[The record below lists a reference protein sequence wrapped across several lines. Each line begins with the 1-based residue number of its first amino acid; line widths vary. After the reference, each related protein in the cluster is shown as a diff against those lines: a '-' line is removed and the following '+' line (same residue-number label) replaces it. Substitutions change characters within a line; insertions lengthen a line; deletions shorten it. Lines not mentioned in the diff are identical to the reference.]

1 MLSEYY
7 FVSYMRKNGKQV
19 DEMFSN
25 YSEANSRRN
34 ILINEFGY
42 SEINPSRLKDK
53 VTKGKNK

>member
-42 SEINPSRLKDK
+42 SEIEVKRTCKFM
-53 VTKGKNK
+53 

>member
-1 MLSEYY
+1 MVVIMLSEYY

-42 SEINPSRLKDK
+42 SEIEVKLTCKFM
-53 VTKGKNK
+53 